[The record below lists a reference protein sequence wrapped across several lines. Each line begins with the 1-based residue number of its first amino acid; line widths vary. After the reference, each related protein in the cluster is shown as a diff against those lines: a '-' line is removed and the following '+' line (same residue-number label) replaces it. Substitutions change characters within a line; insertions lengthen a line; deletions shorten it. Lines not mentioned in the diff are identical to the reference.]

1 MLSIKKL
8 WAWVRSVLQFR
19 IKRWHVAMRGWDEKD
34 IRVLICLE
42 DSIWYW
48 VLLEKLFWD
57 CGTWVCHWMGYVPL
71 PKWFRNW
78 ERAWDSDEPDE
89 VMKAEDWFGDDLGSI
104 WHCHVCD
111 PPLQWVWKHKDI
123 GKKQPTWE
131 MTIAEAKERFDDPE
145 IWEWVEKNLAEH
157 KEYDAEKAAEEA
169 AEKAAQN
176 PR

>member
-1 MLSIKKL
+1 MSLLNKL
-8 WAWVRSVLQFR
+8 WARVRSVLQFR

-57 CGTWVCHWMGYVPL
+57 CVTHVCHWMNYVPL

-78 ERAWDSDEPDE
+78 ERAWDSDEPNE
-89 VMKAEDWFGDDLGSI
+89 IMKAEDWFGDDLGSI
-104 WHCHVCD
+104 WHCHICS

-123 GKKQPTWE
+123 GKKQPQWE

-145 IWEWVEKNLAEH
+145 IWEWVEKELKEH
-157 KEYDAEKAAEEA
+157 QEYDAEKAAETL
-169 AEKAAQN
+169 AENKE
-176 PR
+176 